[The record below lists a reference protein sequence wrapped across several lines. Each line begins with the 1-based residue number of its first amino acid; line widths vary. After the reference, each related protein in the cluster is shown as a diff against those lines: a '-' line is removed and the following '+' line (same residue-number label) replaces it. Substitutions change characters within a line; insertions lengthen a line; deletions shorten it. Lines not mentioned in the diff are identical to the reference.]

1 MAVTNTTLTFG
12 LVSVPVG
19 LDKVADDNEVKLDRA
34 SAAGN
39 PVKRQDLDAVTGE
52 ILEGKEAFA
61 HGVWEDPKNKLGF
74 HEIGAEVI
82 AEIDAATK
90 VEALEIEKFIPL
102 SEVPFERAVGCYFVK
117 TQKGIAAKPLR
128 LLYEGLRKSK
138 RAGIFKLVL
147 RSRQQPAVVY
157 AKNGGL
163 YVNTLVWAED
173 FASGVKRAEE
183 VLAAADVDAKAVEL
197 AVSLIEQ
204 MSGTVEDLDAL
215 TDELRPLRAGL
226 IEDALKGKKIV
237 AHTKKAAP
245 APATDSLAEQ
255 LEASILAN
263 AGGKKKK
270 TSSTAAAKTP
280 VAA

>member
-1 MAVTNTTLTFG
+1 MAVKNSTLTFG

-19 LDKVADDNEVKLDRA
+19 LDKVADDNEIKLDRA

-39 PVKRQDLDAVTGE
+39 PVKRQEIDAVTGE
-52 ILEGKEAFA
+52 ILEGKDAFA
-61 HGVWEDPKNKLGF
+61 RGVWEDPKNKVGF
-74 HEIGAEVI
+74 HEIAAEVV
-82 AEIDAATK
+82 AEIDAATDI
-90 VEALEIEKFIPL
+90 EAFEIEKFIPL

-117 TQKGIAAKPLR
+117 AQKGVAAKPLR
-128 LLYEGLRKSK
+128 LLYEGLRKTK

-147 RSRQQPAVVY
+147 KTRQQPAVVY

-173 FASGVKRAEE
+173 FTSGVKRAEDA
-183 VLAAADVDAKAVEL
+183 LASADVDTKAVEL

-204 MSGTVEDLDAL
+204 LSGDVTDLDAL
-215 TDELRPLRAGL
+215 SDDIRPLRAAL
-226 IEDALKGKKIV
+226 IEDALKGKKI
-237 AHTKKAAP
+237 AAPKKAAAPTP
-245 APATDSLAEQ
+245 ASDGLMDQ

-263 AGGKKKK
+263 AGTKGKKA
-270 TSSTAAAKTP
+270 SSKAAAK